1 MLDIVEDDMTAEQN
15 AIPKFEA
22 INQALARF
30 FVVSG
35 SGQGMRFYDPVT
47 QAQLTIHNVVNWINQ
62 RIGADE
68 FLGWGE
74 LVQKRWRALLP
85 EAQYRPHRPIVFAIE
100 PGLYVR
106 NIWSAPE
113 IEPSAEADPTL
124 FLEFLDHAIGRDER
138 EYLIKWLAWQYQRP
152 LDKPH
157 TGIYLYG
164 PQGTGKGTIANV
176 LEAVFGSSAVMR
188 IADQSKLGSMSS
200 VDIWSRT
207 LLVVEEVEVSIKDRL
222 ANTIKSFMGTSWVD
236 ADRKHEHFGR
246 HFIPANLIML
256 SNNPPTMLDGDDRRW
271 YVKEMKPRSEPVQYF
286 KDLYAW
292 LDNDGHEAVAY
303 LLATTDISDMNL
315 SDRPRWTDEKALACD
330 MATKQ
335 DVLDVQKLVEQA
347 NGYVFTADYFKEVC
361 NPNRLFHIAHEVG
374 LRVVNLNTLSG
385 KSRACATGFSEA
397 ECKRLFVAADA
408 EVYQDSRQQNR
419 WMLRYDGLVSPLERA
434 RVSGPA

>member
-1 MLDIVEDDMTAEQN
+1 M
-15 AIPKFEA
+15 
-22 INQALARF
+22 
-30 FVVSG
+30 
-35 SGQGMRFYDPVT
+35 
-47 QAQLTIHNVVNWINQ
+47 
-62 RIGADE
+62 
-68 FLGWGE
+68 
-74 LVQKRWRALLP
+74 
-85 EAQYRPHRPIVFAIE
+85 
-100 PGLYVR
+100 VR
-106 NIWSAPE
+106 
-113 IEPSAEADPTL
+113 
-124 FLEFLDHAIGRDER
+124 
-138 EYLIKWLAWQYQRP
+138 
-152 LDKPH
+152 
-157 TGIYLYG
+157 
-164 PQGTGKGTIANV
+164 
-176 LEAVFGSSAVMR
+176 AVMR

-207 LLVVEEVEVSIKDRL
+207 LLVVEEVEISIKDKL
-222 ANTIKSFMGTSWVD
+222 ANTIKSFMGTDNVD

-256 SNNPPTMLDGDDRRW
+256 SNNPPTMLEKDDRRW
-271 YVKEMKPRSEPVQYF
+271 YVREMKPQSDPVQYF
-286 KDLYAW
+286 KELYAW
-292 LDNDGHEAVAY
+292 LEGEGGHEAVAH

-347 NGYVFTADYFKEVC
+347 NGYVFTADYFAEVC
-361 NPNRLFHIAHEVG
+361 NPNRLFHIAGEVG

-408 EVYQDSRQQNR
+408 EVFQDSRQQNR

>member
-1 MLDIVEDDMTAEQN
+1 MTTEDN
-15 AIPKFEA
+15 KIPKFIA
-22 INQALARF
+22 IDRALARF

-47 QAQLTIHNVVNWINQ
+47 ASQLTIHNVVNWVNQ
-62 RIGADE
+62 RIGTE
-68 FLGWGE
+68 ELLGWAE
-74 LVQKRWRALLP
+74 LVNKRWNALLP
-85 EAQYRPHRPIVFAIE
+85 EARYQPNMPAVFPIE

-106 NIWSAPE
+106 NLWSPPP
-113 IEPSAEADPTL
+113 IEPSDEVDPAF
-124 FLEFLDHAIGRDER
+124 FLAFLDDAIGRDDR

-152 LDKPH
+152 LEKPH

-207 LLVVEEVEVSIKDRL
+207 LLVVEEVEVSIKDKL
-222 ANTIKSFMGTSWVD
+222 ANTIKSFMGTNYVD

-256 SNNPPTMLDGDDRRW
+256 SNNPPTMLEKDDRRW
-271 YVKEMKPRSEPVQYF
+271 YVREMQPQSDPVQYF
-286 KDLYAW
+286 KELYAW
-292 LDNDGHEAVAY
+292 LEKEGGHEAVAH

-335 DVLDVQKLVEQA
+335 DVLDVLQVIEQSD
-347 NGYVFTADYFKEVC
+347 GLVFTPADFKHVC
-361 NPNRLFHIAHEVG
+361 GGNRLLHIAAQVG
-374 LRVVNLNTLSG
+374 LKCVDLNAIG
-385 KSRACATGFSEA
+385 PGSRCKAKGFTEA
-397 ECKRLFVAADA
+397 ECKRLLIPIDA
-408 EVYQDSRQQNR
+408 EIFQDGADHNAWKLLLQEKVGYISD
-419 WMLRYDGLVSPLERA
+419 LRPSKLTW
-434 RVSGPA
+434 

>member
-1 MLDIVEDDMTAEQN
+1 MTAERN
-15 AIPKFEA
+15 TILKVVA

-47 QAQLTIHNVVNWINQ
+47 QAQLTIHNVVNWINEQ
-62 RIGADE
+62 IGADE
-68 FLGWGE
+68 RSGWRE
-74 LVQKRWRALLP
+74 LALKPWRALLP
-85 EAQYRPHRPIVFAIE
+85 EAQYQPHQPPVFAIE

-106 NIWSAPE
+106 NIWSPPT
-113 IEPSAEADPTL
+113 IEPSDETDPAF
-124 FLEFLDHAIGRDER
+124 FLAFLDDAIGRDDR
-138 EYLIKWLAWQYQRP
+138 YYLIKWLAWQYQRP
-152 LDKPH
+152 LEKPH
-157 TGIYLYG
+157 TGVYLYG

-207 LLVVEEVEVSIKDRL
+207 LLVVEEVEISIKDKL
-222 ANTIKSFMGTSWVD
+222 ANTIKSFMGTDNVD

-256 SNNPPTMLDGDDRRW
+256 SNNLPTMLEKDDRRW
-271 YVKEMKPRSEPVQYF
+271 YVREMQPQSDPVQYF
-286 KDLYAW
+286 KELYAW
-292 LDNDGHEAVAY
+292 LEAEGGYEAVAH

-347 NGYVFTADYFKEVC
+347 NGYVFTADYFAEVC
-361 NPNRLFHIAHEVG
+361 NPNRLFHIAGEAG

-397 ECKRLFVAADA
+397 ECKRLFVVSDA
-408 EVYQDSRQQNR
+408 QVFQDAKNHNSWQLQ
-419 WMLRYDGLVSPLERA
+419 LGESLCSLEYARA
-434 RVSGPA
+434 KRPK

>member
-1 MLDIVEDDMTAEQN
+1 
-15 AIPKFEA
+15 
-22 INQALARF
+22 
-30 FVVSG
+30 
-35 SGQGMRFYDPVT
+35 MRFYDPVT

-62 RIGADE
+62 RIGSDE
-68 FLGWGE
+68 LSGWRE

-85 EAQYRPHRPIVFAIE
+85 EAQYRPHQPPVFTIE

-106 NIWSAPE
+106 NIWSAAE
-113 IEPSAEADPTL
+113 IEPSAAADPTL

-138 EYLIKWLAWQYQRP
+138 EYLIKWLAWKYQKP
-152 LDKPH
+152 LEKPH

-207 LLVVEEVEVSIKDRL
+207 LLVVEEVDVSIKDRL

-271 YVKEMKPRSEPVQYF
+271 YVKEMKPQPQPVQYF
-286 KDLYAW
+286 KELYAW
-292 LDNDGHEAVAY
+292 LEDDGHEAVAH
-303 LLATTDISDMNL
+303 LLATADISEMDL

-347 NGYVFTADYFKEVC
+347 DGYVFTADYFAEVC

-374 LRVVNLNTLSG
+374 LKVVNLNTLSG
-385 KSRACATGFSEA
+385 KSRSCATGFTEA

-408 EVYQDSRQQNR
+408 EVMQDPHQQNA
-419 WMLRYDGLVSPLERA
+419 WQLRYGHSVCSLAYARA
-434 RVSGPA
+434 K

>member
-1 MLDIVEDDMTAEQN
+1 MTAEQD
-15 AIPKFEA
+15 AIPKFVA

-62 RIGADE
+62 RIGTDE
-68 FLGWGE
+68 FLRWGE

-85 EAQYRPHRPIVFAIE
+85 EAQYRPYQPPVFATE

-113 IEPSAEADPTL
+113 IEPSAEADPSF

-138 EYLIKWLAWQYQRP
+138 EYLIRWLAWQYRKP
-152 LDKPH
+152 LEKPH

-207 LLVVEEVEVSIKDRL
+207 LLVVEEVDVSIKDRL

-236 ADRKHEHFGR
+236 ADRKNEHFER

-271 YVKEMKPRSEPVQYF
+271 YVKEMKPQAEPVQYF

-292 LDNDGHEAVAY
+292 LEDEGHEAVAY
-303 LLATTDISDMNL
+303 LLATTDVSDMNL

-347 NGYVFTADYFKEVC
+347 KGYVFTADYFKEVC

-374 LRVVNLNTLSG
+374 LKVINLNTLSG
-385 KSRACATGFSEA
+385 KSRSCATGFTEA
-397 ECKRLFVAADA
+397 ECKRLFVVADA
-408 EVYQDSRQQNR
+408 EVFQDPQQKNA
-419 WMLRYDGLVSPLERA
+419 WLLRHGDSVCSLDYARA
-434 RVSGPA
+434 R

>member
-1 MLDIVEDDMTAEQN
+1 MTAEQG
-15 AIPKFEA
+15 AIQKFVA

-62 RIGADE
+62 RIGTDE

-85 EAQYRPHRPIVFAIE
+85 EAQYRPHQPPVFAIE

-113 IEPSAEADPTL
+113 IEPSAAADPTL

-138 EYLIKWLAWQYQRP
+138 GYLIKWLAWQYQKP
-152 LDKPH
+152 LEKPH

-188 IADQSKLGSMSS
+188 IADQSKLGSMSN

-207 LLVVEEVEVSIKDRL
+207 LLVVEEVEVSIKDKL
-222 ANTIKSFMGTSWVD
+222 ANTIKSFMGNDYVD
-236 ADRKHEHFGR
+236 ADRKNEHFGR

-256 SNNPPTMLDGDDRRW
+256 SNNPPTMLRR
-271 YVKEMKPRSEPVQYF
+271 M
-286 KDLYAW
+286 
-292 LDNDGHEAVAY
+292 
-303 LLATTDISDMNL
+303 TDVI
-315 SDRPRWTDEKALACD
+315 
-330 MATKQ
+330 
-335 DVLDVQKLVEQA
+335 
-347 NGYVFTADYFKEVC
+347 VC
-361 NPNRLFHIAHEVG
+361 
-374 LRVVNLNTLSG
+374 G
-385 KSRACATGFSEA
+385 K
-397 ECKRLFVAADA
+397 
-408 EVYQDSRQQNR
+408 
-419 WMLRYDGLVSPLERA
+419 
-434 RVSGPA
+434 

>member
-1 MLDIVEDDMTAEQN
+1 MLDINEDDMTAEQD

-62 RIGADE
+62 RIGTDE
-68 FLGWGE
+68 FLRWGE

-85 EAQYRPHRPIVFAIE
+85 EAQYRPHQPPVFAIE

-113 IEPSAEADPTL
+113 IEPPAEADPSF

-138 EYLIKWLAWQYQRP
+138 EYLIEWLAWQYQKP
-152 LDKPH
+152 LEKPH

-207 LLVVEEVEVSIKDRL
+207 LLVVEEVDVSIKDRL

-236 ADRKHEHFGR
+236 ADRKHEQFGR

-271 YVKEMKPRSEPVQYF
+271 YVKEMRPQSDPVEYF
-286 KDLYAW
+286 KKLYAW

-374 LRVVNLNTLSG
+374 LKVVNLNTLSG
-385 KSRACATGFSEA
+385 KSRSCATGFSEA
-397 ECKRLFVAADA
+397 ECKRLFVVADA
-408 EVYQDSRQQNR
+408 EVFQDPQQQNK
-419 WMLRYDGLVSPLERA
+419 WLLRYGGITCSLDYA
-434 RVSGPA
+434 RVG

>member
-1 MLDIVEDDMTAEQN
+1 MLKIVEDDMTADQGV
-15 AIPKFEA
+15 IPKFVA

-47 QAQLTIHNVVNWINQ
+47 QAQLTIHNVANWINQ
-62 RIGADE
+62 RIGPDE

-85 EAQYRPHRPIVFAIE
+85 EAQYRPHQPPVFAIE
-100 PGLYVR
+100 PDLYVR
-106 NIWSAPE
+106 NIWSAPQ
-113 IEPSAEADPTL
+113 IEPAAEADPTL
-124 FLEFLDHAIGRDER
+124 FLEFLDHAMGREER
-138 EYLIKWLAWQYQRP
+138 EYVIKWLAWQYQKP
-152 LDKPH
+152 LEKPH

-207 LLVVEEVEVSIKDRL
+207 LLVVEEVDVSIKDKL

-271 YVKEMKPRSEPVQYF
+271 YVKEMTPQAEPVQYF
-286 KDLYAW
+286 KELYAW
-292 LDNDGHEAVAY
+292 LDDDGHAAVAH
-303 LLATTDISDMNL
+303 LLAVTDISDMNL

-335 DVLDVQKLVEQA
+335 DVLDVLKLVEQA

-374 LRVVNLNTLSG
+374 LKVINLNVLSG
-385 KSRACATGFSEA
+385 KYRSCATGFTEA
-397 ECKRLFVAADA
+397 ECRRLFVVVDAA
-408 EVYQDSRQQNR
+408 VFQDPQQQNQWR
-419 WMLRYDGLVSPLERA
+419 LQHGDQICSLAHARA
-434 RVSGPA
+434 R

>member
-1 MLDIVEDDMTAEQN
+1 MAAEQS

-62 RIGADE
+62 RIGSDE
-68 FLGWGE
+68 LSGWRE
-74 LVQKRWRALLP
+74 LALKPWRALLP
-85 EAQYRPHRPIVFAIE
+85 EAQYRPHQPPVFAIE

-106 NIWSAPE
+106 NIWSVPE

-138 EYLIKWLAWQYQRP
+138 EYLIMWLAWQYQRP

-188 IADQSKLGSMSS
+188 IADQSKLGSMSN

-207 LLVVEEVEVSIKDRL
+207 LLVVEEVEVSIKDKL
-222 ANTIKSFMGTSWVD
+222 ANTIKSFMGNDYVD
-236 ADRKHEHFGR
+236 ADRKNEHFGR

-256 SNNPPTMLDGDDRRW
+256 SNNPPTMLEKDD
-271 YVKEMKPRSEPVQYF
+271 
-286 KDLYAW
+286 
-292 LDNDGHEAVAY
+292 
-303 LLATTDISDMNL
+303 
-315 SDRPRWTDEKALACD
+315 
-330 MATKQ
+330 
-335 DVLDVQKLVEQA
+335 
-347 NGYVFTADYFKEVC
+347 
-361 NPNRLFHIAHEVG
+361 
-374 LRVVNLNTLSG
+374 
-385 KSRACATGFSEA
+385 
-397 ECKRLFVAADA
+397 
-408 EVYQDSRQQNR
+408 
-419 WMLRYDGLVSPLERA
+419 
-434 RVSGPA
+434 

>member
-1 MLDIVEDDMTAEQN
+1 VLDIVEDDMTAEQS
-15 AIPKFEA
+15 AIPKFVA
-22 INQALARF
+22 INQALGRF

-35 SGQGMRFYDPVT
+35 TGQGMRFYDPVN
-47 QAQLTIHNVVNWINQ
+47 QCQLTIHNVANWINQ
-62 RIGADE
+62 RIGKDE

-85 EAQYRPHRPIVFAIE
+85 EAQYRPHQPPVFAIE

-106 NIWSAPE
+106 NVWSAPE
-113 IEPSAEADPTL
+113 IEPSAEADPTF

-138 EYLIKWLAWQYQRP
+138 RYLIKWLAWQYQKP
-152 LDKPH
+152 LEKPH

-176 LEAVFGSSAVMR
+176 LEAVFGSTAVMR

-271 YVKEMKPRSEPVQYF
+271 YVKEMNPQAEPVQYF
-286 KDLYAW
+286 KELYAW
-292 LDNDGHEAVAY
+292 LEDDGHEAVAY
-303 LLATTDISDMNL
+303 LLATT
-315 SDRPRWTDEKALACD
+315 
-330 MATKQ
+330 
-335 DVLDVQKLVEQA
+335 
-347 NGYVFTADYFKEVC
+347 
-361 NPNRLFHIAHEVG
+361 
-374 LRVVNLNTLSG
+374 
-385 KSRACATGFSEA
+385 
-397 ECKRLFVAADA
+397 
-408 EVYQDSRQQNR
+408 
-419 WMLRYDGLVSPLERA
+419 
-434 RVSGPA
+434 